1 MSNAEFL
8 GRCKDCPITGPACEN
23 VENRR
28 QAAKEAAKLALKGL
42 SNNPNIQLFRGDGVQ
57 VDVADLD
64 PEVLKELNKDLR
76 NQVAGCFDEIDESR
90 NYVLQ
95 LAEKCPGPTTA
106 RFQVKNTGR
115 LVEVTVCNS
124 LALPWQSS
132 GEGNIEPVRVRRR
145 S

>member
-1 MSNAEFL
+1 MNEAEFL
-8 GRCKDCPITGPACEN
+8 GRCKDCPIAGPACEN

-28 QAAKEAAKLALKGL
+28 QAAKEAADLALKGL

-64 PEVLKELNKDLR
+64 PEVVGELNKDLR
-76 NQVAGCFDEIDESR
+76 SQVAGCFDEIDESGNR
-90 NYVLQ
+90 VLQ
-95 LAEKCPGPTTA
+95 FAEKCPGPTTA
-106 RFQVKNTGR
+106 RFRAKTGR
-115 LVEVTVCNS
+115 LVEVTVCDS
-124 LALPWQSS
+124 AALPWQSS